1 MDKSDSRFLRIRR
14 ELGFWTRTTKIIFI
28 AVAAVCVFGVV
39 FGDYGLMR
47 VIELK
52 KDRAELEEEIISWTR
67 KQRLLEERKAK
78 LENDDFT
85 IEEIARNRGGLYRP
99 GETIFLFE
107 DADSSENANTDRIS
121 LDNHSINR

>member
-1 MDKSDSRFLRIRR
+1 MEKSDSRFLRIRQ
-14 ELGFWTRTTKIIFI
+14 ELGFWTRTTKIIFVG
-28 AVAAVCVFGVV
+28 VAAVCVFGVV

-52 KDRAELEEEIISWTR
+52 KERAELEEEIIVWTR
-67 KQRLLEERKAK
+67 KQRLLEEWKYK

-85 IEEIARNRGGLYRP
+85 IEEIARNRGGLYKP

-107 DADSSENANTDRIS
+107 DADSSENTGTGRIPLDKYS
-121 LDNHSINR
+121 LNR